1 MTTTDGLV
9 CDGCGQVA
17 TQEHIA
23 KRLQRL
29 EWTTRY
35 RPVHIQTLLLS
46 DVSPTSDADFL
57 YSPTASFQGEARSLL
72 ELAGISP
79 DGKTQDAVH
88 AEFQRAGFFLT
99 HVLECPLEKEQAST
113 TAMQAL
119 LQKRLPAVIARI
131 RRSLKPRRTVLLGT
145 QLDSL
150 VEQFRTAQLECP
162 MITDGNKAFAL
173 TGPDASP
180 ALLRLQA
187 ALANSPVAAR

>member
-1 MTTTDGLV
+1 MTTTNGLV
-9 CDGCGQVA
+9 CDGCGQPA

-57 YSPTASFQGEARSLL
+57 YSPTASFQGESRSLL
-72 ELAGISP
+72 ELVGISP
-79 DGKTQDAVH
+79 AGKTQDAVH

-99 HVLECPLEKEQAST
+99 HVLECPLESEQTST
-113 TAMQAL
+113 AAL
-119 LQKRLPAVIARI
+119 QVLLEKRLPAVIARI
-131 RRSLKPRRTVLLGT
+131 RRSLKPRRAVLLG
-145 QLDSL
+145 QRLDL
-150 VEQFRTAQLECP
+150 LIEQFCAAKLDCP

-173 TGPDASP
+173 NGPDASS

-187 ALANSPVAAR
+187 ALANSPVPAR